1 MVWARWVS
9 LSRKAL
15 NLLEQ
20 LSGWE
25 TVRRICGQSQVLF
38 SSREE
43 LQVYSPALHS
53 TAIIDS
59 AFSGDAFS
67 ISSLEVFL
75 LIPSFKYGIY
85 CCSLRLSCSQ
95 IISTIRSYI
104 SCHSYCYFTCL
115 QDLNS
120 LSSLNLLGKNFL
132 ATWPPYQHITS
143 HFVFNH
149 RLYLPSSFV
158 PLHSFIPHNSSFIF
172 HSLFHHFIIIKD
184 TLSVPFIICAGMV
197 AIG

>member
-1 MVWARWVS
+1 MGIPVARKV
-9 LSRKAL
+9 L

-20 LSGWE
+20 LSVGQ

-53 TAIIDS
+53 TAIIAS
-59 AFSGDAFS
+59 AFSGDAFT

-75 LIPSFKYGIY
+75 LIPFFKYGIY
-85 CCSLRLSCSQ
+85 CCSLRLTCSQ
-95 IISTIRSYI
+95 IISTIRSDI

-115 QDLNS
+115 QDFNS

-143 HFVFNH
+143 HLVFNH
-149 RLYLPSSFV
+149 KALPPIFLCSPIHSTQLFFYIPFSLPSFYY
-158 PLHSFIPHNSSFIF
+158 N
-172 HSLFHHFIIIKD
+172 
-184 TLSVPFIICAGMV
+184 
-197 AIG
+197 